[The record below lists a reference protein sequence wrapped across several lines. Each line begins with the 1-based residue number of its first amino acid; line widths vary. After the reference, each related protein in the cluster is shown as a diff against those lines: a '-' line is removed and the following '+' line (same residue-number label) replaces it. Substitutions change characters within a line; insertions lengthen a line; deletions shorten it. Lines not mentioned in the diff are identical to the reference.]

1 MGMRVQPGVI
11 GCAIRPVI
19 TARDRSLE
27 EMIYDTAQLALA
39 DAGITID
46 DVDGIVVAAND
57 QFDGRSISVMM
68 ASGPVGGV
76 DRDIMSTPSA
86 SEHAFILGAL
96 RVATGQFRTQLVV
109 SWSPTETPS
118 MSEAQRL
125 GTDPYFHRGLPLDE
139 LSAHALQASA
149 IEQAEPRARAA
160 AEAVAEKN
168 RAHGRAAWPSPP
180 VQTQP
185 GPLRW
190 PIMPTMT
197 TAPVTGSVAMVL
209 AAPDFIAER
218 GLRDVAWL
226 QGMGWATEPSFL
238 GDRDLTSAPAL
249 AAAVRQ
255 AYATAGITDPA
266 AAFDLAEVTDATPYA
281 ELLAYEAL
289 SLCPR
294 EEWQAHAADGS
305 FASGGRLPVNLSG
318 GVLTWN
324 PVFCTGLIR
333 IAEVANQIRGRAG
346 AHQLPNVRRGLAHAG
361 SGFAMQYQAAVVLG
375 REARA

>member
-1 MGMRVQPGVI
+1 MGMRIQPGVI
-11 GCAIRPVI
+11 GCTIRPAI
-19 TARDRSLE
+19 ASRDRSLE

-39 DAGITID
+39 DAGITIED
-46 DVDGIVVAAND
+46 IDGIVVAAND

-96 RVATGQFRTQLVV
+96 RIATGQFRTQLVV
-109 SWSPTETPS
+109 SWSPTEVSS

-125 GTDPYFHRGLPLDE
+125 GADPYFHRALPLDE

-149 IEQAEPRARAA
+149 VERSQPNARTA
-160 AEAVAEKN
+160 AEAVANKN
-168 RAHGRAAWPSPP
+168 RAHGRAAWPEPALNP
-180 VQTQP
+180 AP

-190 PIMPTMT
+190 PITPAMT
-197 TAPVTGSVAMVL
+197 TEPVTGSVAMVL
-209 AAPDFIAER
+209 ASPNFIVER
-218 GLRDVAWL
+218 GLGAVAWL
-226 QGMGWATEPSFL
+226 RGMGWATEPSFL
-238 GDRDLTSAPAL
+238 GDRDLANAPAL
-249 AAAVRQ
+249 VAAARQ
-255 AYATAGITDPA
+255 AYEAAGITDVTSA
-266 AAFDLAEVTDATPYA
+266 LDLVEVTDATPYA

-294 EEWQAHAADGS
+294 HDWEARTADGS
-305 FASGGRLPVNLSG
+305 FARGGRLPVNLSG

-346 AHQLPNVRRGLAHAG
+346 AHQMPNVRCGLAHAG
-361 SGFAMQYQAAVVLG
+361 SGFAMQYQAAVVLAQ
-375 REARA
+375 EARP

>member
-11 GCAIRPVI
+11 GCTIRPVI
-19 TARDRSLE
+19 ASRDRSLE
-27 EMIYDTAQLALA
+27 EMIYDTVQLALS

-68 ASGPVGGV
+68 ASGSVGGV

-109 SWSPTETPS
+109 SWSPTETS
-118 MSEAQRL
+118 SLSEAQRL
-125 GTDPYFHRGLPLDE
+125 GTDPYFHRALPLDE

-149 IEQAEPRARAA
+149 VERAEPTSRAA
-160 AEAVAEKN
+160 AEAIAEKN
-168 RAHGRAAWPSPP
+168 RAHGRAAWPNPP
-180 VQTQP
+180 VQTLP
-185 GPLRW
+185 GALRW
-190 PIMPTMT
+190 PVMPNMT

-209 AAPDFIAER
+209 GAPDLVGER

-249 AAAVRQ
+249 AAAAQQ
-255 AYATAGITDPA
+255 AYARAGITHPTTS
-266 AAFDLAEVTDATPYA
+266 FDLAEVTDATPHA

-294 EEWQAHAADGS
+294 DAWRARATDGS
-305 FASGGRLPVNLSG
+305 FARGGQLPVNLSG

-346 AHQLPNVRRGLAHAG
+346 RHQLPNVRCGLAHAG

>member
-1 MGMRVQPGVI
+1 MGMRVQPAVI
-11 GCAIRPVI
+11 GSSIRPAI
-19 TARDRSLE
+19 AAHDRSLE

-68 ASGPVGGV
+68 ASGSVGGV

-86 SEHAFILGAL
+86 SEHAFILAAL

-109 SWSPTETPS
+109 SWSPTEVSS
-118 MSEAQRL
+118 MAEVQRL

-149 IEQAEPRARAA
+149 IERAAPGARVA
-160 AEAVAEKN
+160 AEAIAEKN
-168 RAHGRAAWPSPP
+168 RAHGRAAWPNPL
-180 VQTQP
+180 VQTSP

-190 PIMPTMT
+190 PITPEMT

-218 GLRDVAWL
+218 GLRSVAWL

-249 AAAVRQ
+249 AAAARQ
-255 AYATAGITDPA
+255 AYAAAGITDPA
-266 AAFDLAEVTDATPYA
+266 SAFNLAEVTDATPYA

-294 EEWQAHAADGS
+294 NGWRARATDGS
-305 FASGGRLPVNLSG
+305 FARGGRLPVNLSG

-333 IAEVANQIRGRAG
+333 IAEVASQIRDRAG
-346 AHQLPNVRRGLAHAG
+346 PHQLSDVRRGLAHAG

>member
-11 GCAIRPVI
+11 GCTIRPAI
-19 TARDRSLE
+19 AARDRTLE

-46 DVDGIVVAAND
+46 DIDGIVVAAND

-68 ASGPVGGV
+68 ASGPAGGV

-109 SWSPTETPS
+109 SWSPTEAS
-118 MSEAQRL
+118 SLSEAQRL
-125 GTDPYFHRGLPLDE
+125 GTDPYFHRALPLDE

-149 IEQAEPRARAA
+149 VEGAQPDARAA
-160 AEAVAEKN
+160 AAAIAAKN
-168 RAHGRAAWPSPP
+168 RAHGRIAWPHPPLSPE
-180 VQTQP
+180 P

-190 PIMPTMT
+190 PIMPEMT
-197 TAPVTGSVAMVL
+197 SAPVTGSVAMVL
-209 AAPDFIAER
+209 ASPAFIAER
-218 GLRDVAWL
+218 GLPNVAWL
-226 QGMGWATEPSFL
+226 RGMGWATEPGFL
-238 GDRDLTSAPAL
+238 GDRDLTRAPAL
-249 AAAVRQ
+249 AAAARQ
-255 AYATAGITDPA
+255 AYAAAGMTDPA
-266 AAFDLAEVTDATPYA
+266 SAFDLAEVTDATPYA

-289 SLCPR
+289 SLCPPQD
-294 EEWQAHAADGS
+294 WMACAQNGS
-305 FASGGRLPVNLSG
+305 FARDGRLPVNLSG

-346 AHQLPNVRRGLAHAG
+346 AHQLPNARCGLAHAG
-361 SGFAMQYQAAVVLG
+361 SGFAMQYQAAIVLAA
-375 REARA
+375 EARA

>member
-11 GCAIRPVI
+11 GCTIRPVI
-19 TARDRSLE
+19 ASRDRSLE
-27 EMIYDTAQLALA
+27 EMIYDTVQLALT

-68 ASGPVGGV
+68 ASGSVGGV

-109 SWSPTETPS
+109 SWSPTETS
-118 MSEAQRL
+118 SLSEAQRL
-125 GTDPYFHRGLPLDE
+125 GTDPYFHRALPLDE

-149 IEQAEPRARAA
+149 VERAEPTLRAA
-160 AEAVAEKN
+160 AEAIAEKN
-168 RAHGRAAWPSPP
+168 RAHGRAAWPNPP
-180 VQTQP
+180 VQTLP
-185 GPLRW
+185 GALRW
-190 PIMPTMT
+190 PVMPNMT

-209 AAPDFIAER
+209 AAPDFVGER

-249 AAAVRQ
+249 AAAAQQ
-255 AYATAGITDPA
+255 AYARAGITDPTTS
-266 AAFDLAEVTDATPYA
+266 FDLAEVTDATPHA

-294 EEWQAHAADGS
+294 DAWRARATDGS
-305 FASGGRLPVNLSG
+305 FARGGQLPVNLSG

-346 AHQLPNVRRGLAHAG
+346 RHQLPNVRCGLAHAG